1 LKKTLLIILVLC
13 LTTPLLAKDKLGGFG
28 LDLGLGVGILNT
40 FSDTLPEDT
49 TGIKWLGN
57 LELGF
62 SAFNLIG
69 VRAELTYS
77 SFFWEIENTDGTTT
91 EIPMVNS
98 SLSVDLYGIIPL
110 GEGFR
115 LRPGVGYTLDSSLA
129 DSLSI
134 GFLGA
139 QGIHASLKAEF
150 QLNSITWVGLST
162 GYQFTGKYEDIT
174 LDDDRVPLPSEVDA
188 SFFELTAQITFS
200 MR

>member
-1 LKKTLLIILVLC
+1 LKKTLLILILC
-13 LTTPLLAKDKLGGFG
+13 LTTPLIAKDKLGGFG
-28 LDLGLGVGILNT
+28 LDMGIGVGILNT
-40 FSDTLPEDT
+40 FSSTLPEPT

-62 SAFNLIG
+62 SSFNLLG

-91 EIPMVNS
+91 EIPVANS

-115 LRPGVGYTLDSSLA
+115 LRPGIGYTFDSSLA

-139 QGIHASLKAEF
+139 KGIHASLKAEF
-150 QLNSITWVGLST
+150 QINSITWLGLST

-174 LDDDRVPLPSEVDA
+174 LSDDRVPLPDEIDA
-188 SFFELTAQITFS
+188 SFFELSAQITFS

>member
-1 LKKTLLIILVLC
+1 MKKTLLILLILC

-28 LDLGLGVGILNT
+28 VDIGLGVGILNT

-49 TGIKWLGN
+49 RGINWLGN

-62 SAFNLIG
+62 SVVNLIG
-69 VRAELTYS
+69 ARVELTYS
-77 SFFWEIENTDGTTT
+77 SFFWPINNTDGTTT

-98 SLSVDLYGIIPL
+98 SLSLDIYGIIPL

-115 LRPGVGYTLDSSLA
+115 LRPAIGYTLDSSLA

-139 QGIHASLKAEF
+139 RGIHASLKTEF
-150 QLNSITWVGLST
+150 QINSITWVGLST
-162 GYQFTGKYEDIT
+162 GYQFTGKYEDIN
-174 LDDDRVPLPSEVDA
+174 LPDWVNPPDEADA
-188 SFFELTAQITFS
+188 SFFELSAQITFS